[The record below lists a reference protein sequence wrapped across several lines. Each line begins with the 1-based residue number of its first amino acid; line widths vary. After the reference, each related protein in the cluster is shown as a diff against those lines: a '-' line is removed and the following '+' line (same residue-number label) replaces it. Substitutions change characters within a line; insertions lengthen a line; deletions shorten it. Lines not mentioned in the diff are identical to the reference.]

1 MHCMETMVYNS
12 FAALFV
18 GKNFTKY
25 INIKGYLWRAPSQD
39 SVTERKFANLVH
51 SFEF

>member
-1 MHCMETMVYNS
+1 MATIIYNC
-12 FAALFV
+12 FVALFV

-25 INIKGYLWRAPSQD
+25 INIRGYLWRDPSPD